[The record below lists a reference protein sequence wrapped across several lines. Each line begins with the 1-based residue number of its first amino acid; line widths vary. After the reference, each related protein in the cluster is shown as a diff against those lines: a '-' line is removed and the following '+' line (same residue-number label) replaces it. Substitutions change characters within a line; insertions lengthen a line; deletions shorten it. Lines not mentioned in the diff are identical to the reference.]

1 LICAPSGANA
11 WSILD
16 RVTYVCR
23 KSASGIQNV
32 RWAADPTQFLEVQTL
47 SISVQ
52 YPYTHEKQGQCVIL
66 HDGKP
71 EGNEVCV
78 KLDNFK
84 DVDGL
89 MVIVTS
95 KYKVESDLCQYW
107 TMAHSTRHFDITI
120 IYPAD
125 HTIQIKPLVLN
136 EELILIT
143 ETVGYFKAKY
153 DSWMLPASGLA
164 WRIMLPRRPSSDANE
179 VLLPGADH
187 RV

>member
-1 LICAPSGANA
+1 LFRQPGPPLFKDQNIDREGSFLNYFHSRLRRYIAEPYVEDVTSELICAPSGANA

-47 SISVQ
+47 NISVQ

-95 KYKVESDLCQYW
+95 KYKVESDLFQYW
-107 TMAHSTRHFDITI
+107 TMAHSTRNFDITI

-125 HTIQIKPLVLN
+125 HTIQIKPLVLTDL
-136 EELILIT
+136 E
-143 ETVGYFKAKY
+143 
-153 DSWMLPASGLA
+153 
-164 WRIMLPRRPSSDANE
+164 
-179 VLLPGADH
+179 
-187 RV
+187 